1 MATTYMQKPT
11 NISTVSLELV
21 QDWLASLRALC
32 PVPVWEQCLQQA
44 GIAPEFMAHPG
55 YRLTHDQIVR
65 LYQASAAA
73 TGDEMMGLWSRPI
86 RTGSLKYIVRSV
98 MGAPS
103 IRVALYRFT
112 QFWNLL
118 LDDYRLE
125 LISRPGQ
132 LGLALVPRSTGLGV
146 HRFGHA
152 LLLKLTHGIVSWL
165 LGHEVPVQQV
175 VFAFARPAF
184 APDYAVLFPAPVAFG
199 GAHSCITF
207 AAELGAQRGQR
218 QATEVRAFL
227 ERAPRDWIF
236 TSYHEHALRL
246 KVRERLCADLG
257 ATLEQVSQRLHM
269 SSRTLMRHLHGEQL
283 SFQGIKDE
291 LRRDLAVQ
299 GLARADLSL
308 AQLSDSLGFSSA
320 AVFHRAFRHWTG
332 MTPGRYRSALL
343 EAPVPGG
350 SAPKLDLGQ
359 EPPWGAG

>member
-1 MATTYMQKPT
+1 MNLQKPT
-11 NISTVSLELV
+11 IGAAVPALWPQGRTATVSLALV
-21 QDWLASLRALC
+21 QDWLDSLRAQC
-32 PVPVWEQCLQQA
+32 PTAVLDQCLRQA
-44 GIAPEFMAHPG
+44 GIATAFMGHPG

-65 LYQASAAA
+65 LYQESAAA

-125 LISRPGQ
+125 LRSSPEH
-132 LGLALVPRSTGLGV
+132 LGLALVPRSPAV
-146 HRFGHA
+146 AVQRFGHA

-165 LGHEVPVQQV
+165 LGREVPVQQV
-175 VFAFARPAF
+175 AFAFARPAF
-184 APDYAVLFPAPVAFG
+184 APDYAVLFPAPVVFG
-199 GAHSCITF
+199 AQHSCIRF

-236 TSYHEHALRL
+236 TAYHEHALGL
-246 KVRERLCADLG
+246 KVRELLHADLG
-257 ATLEQVSQRLHM
+257 RSLDDVAQRLHL
-269 SSRTLMRHLHGEQL
+269 SPRTLMRRLQDEQL
-283 SFQGIKDE
+283 SFQSIKDA
-291 LRRDLAVQ
+291 LRRDLALLH
-299 GLARADLSL
+299 LAHGALPLAALAD
-308 AQLSDSLGFSSA
+308 ALGFSSP

-332 MTPGRYRSALL
+332 MTPGQVRRAAPEPASAT
-343 EAPVPGG
+343 
-350 SAPKLDLGQ
+350 
-359 EPPWGAG
+359 